1 MACELTV
8 ESVHYRYPNHHEAVA
23 GIDLRMGPGIL
34 GLLGPNGAGK
44 STLMR
49 ILATLSKP
57 SSGRVLWNGE
67 DIARNPDALRIELGY
82 LPQDFGVY
90 EALSARE
97 FLGYLAAVK
106 GLPSARAKS
115 RIDDCLGLV
124 GLADAGNRRL
134 GDFSGGMRQRVGIAQ
149 ALLNDPKLLIV
160 DEPTVGLDP
169 EERLRFRHL
178 ITDLAGERLVILS
191 THIVSDVEASA
202 TALAV
207 MAKGRLLFNGAPEPL
222 VAQANGHVWE
232 WLVPES
238 RVADART
245 KFTISASLRRPDG
258 VRLRVV
264 GATAPS
270 HDAQAC
276 APDLEDAY
284 LWLLARE
291 GARTATDPVAQ
302 GRAASDRV
310 AMNRVAAALDRA

>member
-1 MACELTV
+1 MACQLDV
-8 ESVHYRYPNHHEAVA
+8 ASVSYRYPNGHDAVA
-23 GIDLRMGPGIL
+23 GMDLRMGPGIL

-49 ILATLSKP
+49 ILATLVKP
-57 SSGRVLWNGE
+57 TSGRVLWNGE
-67 DIARNPDALRIELGY
+67 DIARKPDALRTQLGY

-90 EALSARE
+90 AALSARE
-97 FLGYLAAVK
+97 FLAYLAAVK
-106 GLPSARAKS
+106 GVPAKVARG
-115 RIDDCLGLV
+115 RIEECLGLV
-124 GLADAGNRRL
+124 GLGDAADRRL

-149 ALLNDPKLLIV
+149 ALLNDPQLLIV

-178 ITDLAGERLVILS
+178 ITDLAANRLVILS

-207 MAKGRLLFNGAPEPL
+207 MAKGRLLFNGATEPL
-222 VAQANGHVWE
+222 VAHAEGHVWE

-238 RVADART
+238 RVAQARAE
-245 KFTISASLRRPDG
+245 FTISSSLRRPDG
-258 VRLRVV
+258 VRLRIV
-264 GATAPS
+264 GEKVPS
-270 HDAQAC
+270 ADAQPC

-291 GARTATDPVAQ
+291 GAHAQ
-302 GRAASDRV
+302 PSALAA
-310 AMNRVAAALDRA
+310 

>member
-8 ESVHYRYPNHHEAVA
+8 ESVHYRYSNGHEAVS
-23 GIDLRMGPGIL
+23 GINLRMGPGIL

-49 ILATLSKP
+49 ILATLAKP
-57 SSGRVLWNGE
+57 TSGRVLWNGE
-67 DIARNPDALRIELGY
+67 DIAKKPDALRVELGY

-90 EALSARE
+90 QALSACE
-97 FLGYLAAVK
+97 FLAYLAAVK
-106 GLPSARAKS
+106 GLPSKIARE
-115 RIDDCLGLV
+115 RIDECLNLV
-124 GLADAGNRRL
+124 GLSDAGDRRL

-178 ITDLAGERLVILS
+178 IADLAGERLIILS

-207 MAKGRLLFNGAPEPL
+207 MAKGRLLFNGAPEAL
-222 VAQANGHVWE
+222 VVQAHGHVWE

-245 KFTISASLRRPDG
+245 KFKISGSLRRPDG

-264 GATAPS
+264 AAASPS
-270 HDAQAC
+270 GDAQAC

-291 GARTATDPVAQ
+291 GA
-302 GRAASDRV
+302 G
-310 AMNRVAAALDRA
+310 

>member
-8 ESVHYRYPNHHEAVA
+8 DAVHYRYPNGHEAVA
-23 GIDLRMGPGIL
+23 GIDLRMGAGIL

-57 SSGRVLWNGE
+57 TSGRVIWNGA
-67 DIARNPDALRIELGY
+67 DIAREPDALRVELGY

-97 FLGYLAAVK
+97 FLAYLAAVK
-106 GLPSARAKS
+106 GLRSSLAKS
-115 RIDDCLGLV
+115 RIDDCLGMV
-124 GLADAGNRRL
+124 GLADAGDRRL

-178 ITDLAGERLVILS
+178 ITDLAAHRLVILS

-207 MAKGRLLFNGAPEPL
+207 MARGHLLFTGAPESL
-222 VAQANGHVWE
+222 VARAEGHVWE
-232 WLVPES
+232 WLVPEA
-238 RVADART
+238 RVAEART
-245 KFTISASLRRPDG
+245 QFTISGSLRRPDG
-258 VRLRVV
+258 VRLRIV
-264 GATAPS
+264 GEHAPS
-270 HDAQAC
+270 LDAEAC
-276 APDLEDAY
+276 APNLEDAY

-291 GARTATDPVAQ
+291 EAPREEAR
-302 GRAASDRV
+302 
-310 AMNRVAAALDRA
+310 